1 VQDALL
7 HQGAQTVEGGS
18 AVDMVKAALLAR
30 DEALQKVRTA
40 LAEAQTAAA
49 EREMALAMVQAQLQ
63 QDCATLEGA
72 RSWQNQAK
80 KAERLG
86 ADLADKVT
94 SLDAVGSSS
103 ARSRVHASRRRIGSS
118 RSSLPSRRPRLPLS
132 TRARP
137 GRKRRANSSGST
149 LHWRRRGPPSRSG
162 TRRLRGSPG
171 SWSRRVCPTRI
182 CGWPARRTPSSLSCN
197 RRPPLRAPP
206 LSRRRSRSRV
216 SCSP

>member
-94 SLDAVGSSS
+94 RLMRWGAAPPGAECTPVGGES
-103 ARSRVHASRRRIGSS
+103 APAG
-118 RSSLPSRRPRLPLS
+118 
-132 TRARP
+132 A
-137 GRKRRANSSGST
+137 
-149 LHWRRRGPPSRSG
+149 
-162 TRRLRGSPG
+162 
-171 SWSRRVCPTRI
+171 VCPQGGPG
-182 CGWPARRTPSSLSCN
+182 CP
-197 RRPPLRAPP
+197 
-206 LSRRRSRSRV
+206 
-216 SCSP
+216 